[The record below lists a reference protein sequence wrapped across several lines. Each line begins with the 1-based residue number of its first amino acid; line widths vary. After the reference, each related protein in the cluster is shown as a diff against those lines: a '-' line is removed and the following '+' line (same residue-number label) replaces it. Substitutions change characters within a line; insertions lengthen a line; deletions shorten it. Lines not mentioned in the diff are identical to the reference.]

1 VDVLKLLNTHA
12 PLAIVFKGKSYAT
25 VLRTAQMVVT
35 KENPVVTK
43 TLDSTILRNAAA
55 TNRPNSH
62 VPMEISVSKMINN
75 VTESQIVLTSRM
87 RENNAAL
94 EDIVSTILSNVVV
107 TLSLNGPVLTVTA
120 SKKISSAMDNSTAA
134 MDLITRI
141 AFVVSKAL
149 SYMMPK
155 NVAVK
160 RVNGNV
166 NLVINAL
173 PTHNDAMALKI
184 VMMVLMRD

>member
-1 VDVLKLLNTHA
+1 
-12 PLAIVFKGKSYAT
+12 
-25 VLRTAQMVVT
+25 
-35 KENPVVTK
+35 
-43 TLDSTILRNAAA
+43 
-55 TNRPNSH
+55 
-62 VPMEISVSKMINN
+62 
-75 VTESQIVLTSRM
+75 M

-94 EDIVSTILSNVVV
+94 EEIASTILSNAAV

-120 SKKISSAMDNSTAA
+120 SKKISSVMDNSTAA

-166 NLVINAL
+166 NLVINA
-173 PTHNDAMALKI
+173 
-184 VMMVLMRD
+184 